1 MNKVVLLLGS
11 NLGDSQLLFSRA
23 IVLLRDRA
31 GTVGETSSLYQSPPW
46 GFVHENDFLNQV
58 VVVQTALASE
68 QILKECLQIET
79 DLGRERKGEG
89 YAARTIDI
97 DLLFVDDLVIKTKD
111 LILPHPRL
119 QLRRFTLLPLIE
131 LMPNFVH
138 PELNKT
144 MRVLLQECEDH
155 AEVRKI

>member
-23 IVLLRDRA
+23 MDLLKDRVGA
-31 GTVGETSSLYQSPPW
+31 VGETSSLYESTPW

-58 VVVQTALASE
+58 AVVQTALAPL

-79 DLGRERKGEG
+79 DLGRERKGQG
-89 YAARTIDI
+89 YVARTIDI
-97 DLLFVDDLVIKTKD
+97 DLLFVDDVVMKTKD
-111 LILPHPRL
+111 LTLPHPRL

-131 LMPNFVH
+131 LMSNFVH

-144 MRVLLQECEDH
+144 MRVLLQDCEDH
-155 AEVRKI
+155 SEVRKL